1 MDANVGLIGVV
12 VPQEV
17 GSVLVLKIFGIA
29 AALSASFFLVLVASV
44 GYNRQVYA
52 CEICTCYLTI
62 PFPSNYIASI

>member
-29 AALSASFFLVLVASV
+29 AALPASFFGTGSE
-44 GYNRQVYA
+44 RR
-52 CEICTCYLTI
+52 I
-62 PFPSNYIASI
+62 